1 MWNIR
6 QRSEI
11 WECIGQIEREVFLR
25 IPPSHPPHSWTCW
38 ERPGGTSISWLLDI
52 ITTVDQVFHDHCP
65 ATIICLRWRERE
77 RGHQMVSGGGD
88 DDEDEKW
95 IISWE
100 LPAVAW
106 LAPNRW
112 WILTNLFWSIYGRTD
127 KSRDNVI
134 AEALQLCQKFF
145 TDIWS
150 IFQEQTG
157 EGHWGN
163 VLRDFK

>member
-1 MWNIR
+1 MRMYRTKWT
-6 QRSEI
+6 RSI
-11 WECIGQIEREVFLR
+11 FKNSPFS
-25 IPPSHPPHSWTCW
+25 PPSLLNMLRATCSNINLLTVGYHYDGGPTIPW
-38 ERPGGTSISWLLDI
+38 SLPGYYNLSEM
-52 ITTVDQVFHDHCP
+52 
-65 ATIICLRWRERE
+65 ERE
-77 RGHQMVSGGGD
+77 RGQQMVSGGGD

-112 WILTNLFWSIYGRTD
+112 WILSNLFWSIYGRTD